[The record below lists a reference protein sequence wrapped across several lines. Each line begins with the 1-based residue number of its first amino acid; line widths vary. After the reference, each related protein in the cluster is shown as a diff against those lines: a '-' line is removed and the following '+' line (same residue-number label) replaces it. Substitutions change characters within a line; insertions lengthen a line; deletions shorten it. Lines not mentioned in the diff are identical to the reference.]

1 MKIICALY
9 YYYPYISGL
18 SIYCRKLAEHMLAR
32 GHEVTIVTS
41 RYDRDLDAEEV
52 VKGVRVIRV
61 PVWFRLD
68 KGVIMGSFLPTI
80 IRLGLR
86 SDVVNLHMAMVE
98 AWPIA
103 RLLPKKTVLTYHC
116 QIRLNNRTLLG
127 RLMERGIKS
136 SFRRAIAQAATTVS
150 SSFDY
155 AANNSDL
162 SGSLE
167 KVTIIP
173 PPIDPVSSDEAAQMQ
188 ADYFRY
194 RADIPPGSKVIGF
207 LGRIVYEKGIDF
219 LIHAFTD
226 LQKKHDDLYLIIA
239 GDYTDVAGGSV
250 KHMLMRY
257 LSAQDNRIRFTGR
270 LNDAEVDAFYRF
282 IDVRTV
288 VQRTGMGK
296 VVPRRD
302 PHALAIAIEQV
313 IYQQDY
319 TTRSAEEVFRF
330 LDLSSTVQM
339 YEELFKAV
347 GEVSRSGAKPLTAP
361 PAGPA
366 RAPDRDRAI
375 EPSPASS
382 IGLTE
387 NQAHEENALDILEEL
402 AQYKL
407 PCGNWSGQTL
417 EEMKEADINTSIKG
431 LTVHVADLQKIVL
444 PKDTSGAD
452 KKKFSEDYQSKKKM
466 LDNMQEYIKLLKE
479 VN

>member
-1 MKIICALY
+1 MKILCALY

-18 SIYCRKLAEHMLAR
+18 SIYCRKLAEHMRAR

-52 VKGVRVIRV
+52 LNGVRVIRV

-80 IRLGLR
+80 IRLGRR
-86 SDVVNLHMAMVE
+86 SDVVNLHLPMVE

-136 SFRRAIAQAATTVS
+136 SFRRAIARAATTVS

-162 SGSLE
+162 SDSLDN
-167 KVTIIP
+167 VTIIP
-173 PPIDPVSSDEAAQMQ
+173 PPIDPVSSDEAAKMQ

-194 RADIPPGSKVIGF
+194 RADVPAGAKVIGF

-219 LIHAFTD
+219 LIHAFSD

-239 GDYTDVAGGSV
+239 GDYSDVAGGSV
-250 KHMLMRY
+250 KNMLMRY

-282 IDVRTV
+282 IDVLALPSIDAMEAYGMVQVEAMLRGTPVVASDLPGVRTV

-319 TTRSAEEVFRF
+319 TTRSAEEVFHF
-330 LDLSSTVQM
+330 LDLQGTVGM
-339 YEELFKAV
+339 YEELFKTV
-347 GEVSRSGAKPLTAP
+347 GEVSRSGAKPLMAP
-361 PAGPA
+361 PAGPT
-366 RAPDRDRAI
+366 RAPARDQAI

-387 NQAHEENALDILEEL
+387 NQAHEDH
-402 AQYKL
+402 
-407 PCGNWSGQTL
+407 
-417 EEMKEADINTSIKG
+417 
-431 LTVHVADLQKIVL
+431 HV
-444 PKDTSGAD
+444 S
-452 KKKFSEDYQSKKKM
+452 
-466 LDNMQEYIKLLKE
+466 
-479 VN
+479 

>member
-86 SDVVNLHMAMVE
+86 CDVVNLHLPMVE

-116 QIRLNNRTLLG
+116 QIRLG

-150 SSFDY
+150 SSFDC

-162 SGSLE
+162 SDSLE

-219 LIHAFTD
+219 LIHAFAD
-226 LQKKHDDLYLIIA
+226 LQQKHDDLYLIIA

-282 IDVRTV
+282 IDVLALPSIDAMEAYGMVQVEAMLRGTPVVASDLPGVRTV

-347 GEVSRSGAKPLTAP
+347 GEVSRSSAKPLTAP

-387 NQAHEENALDILEEL
+387 NQAHEDH
-402 AQYKL
+402 
-407 PCGNWSGQTL
+407 
-417 EEMKEADINTSIKG
+417 
-431 LTVHVADLQKIVL
+431 HVC
-444 PKDTSGAD
+444 
-452 KKKFSEDYQSKKKM
+452 
-466 LDNMQEYIKLLKE
+466 
-479 VN
+479 